1 MLHLLFTV
9 TKRAMPKLGK
19 LWAGRVYGT
28 NTGNLFLELDTSN
41 GEIAGTVR
49 LMDSAFGLTV
59 YRVTGSFDGTLRLR
73 GEPIEPPAGDKA
85 GSIKATAIL
94 TPEGYLR
101 GKWESSIGTA
111 GTFEAYPH
119 DVPPP
124 DQRAAGAAQIPE
136 QLYTS
141 TVTLGAVR
149 LYAKD
154 FFELAH
160 FIRRDF
166 VVGRMIVTYDVRGN
180 EVTKYLEDFQNEAPT
195 LAELRRIKLTIQ
207 EPEAHGI
214 NKVVVVELNSLGQNE
229 IRVQGINESWVVGK
243 TEAIARMLRTFE
255 KGLVTT
261 YKKFG
266 LTLNQIIFLTMLVLI
281 PAIESLW
288 QRAVFVAVVVL
299 LLGSLF
305 RLHSRF
311 IPSATIYF
319 GEQEPT
325 FLQRSWPSLLS
336 WLIAATASLAAAFV
350 FYWLTRPPP

>member
-1 MLHLLFTV
+1 MTTLA
-9 TKRAMPKLGK
+9 R

-28 NTGNLFLELDTSN
+28 NTGNLFVELDSSAE
-41 GEIAGTVR
+41 EITGTLR
-49 LMDSAFGLTV
+49 LMDTVFGLNV
-59 YRVTGSFDGTLRLR
+59 YRVSGSFDGTLRLR
-73 GEPIEPPAGDKA
+73 GEPTHAPAGVNT
-85 GSIKATAIL
+85 GPIEATAVL

-101 GKWESSIGTA
+101 GEWRSSIGTA

-124 DQRAAGAAQIPE
+124 DQRTAGTTQVPE

-141 TVTLGAVR
+141 TLTLGAVR

-154 FFELAH
+154 LWDLAQ
-160 FIRRDF
+160 FIRKDF
-166 VVGRMIVTYDVRGN
+166 VVGRMVVTYAVRGN
-180 EVTKYLEDFQNEAPT
+180 EVTKYFEDFQKEAGT
-195 LAELRRIKLTIQ
+195 LGELRSIKLTIQ

-243 TEAIARMLRTFE
+243 AEAIARTLKAFE

-266 LTLNQIIFLTMLVLI
+266 LTLYQVIFLAMLVLI
-281 PAIESLW
+281 PAIASLW
-288 QRAVFVAVVVL
+288 QRAVFVGFVVL
-299 LLGSLF
+299 LLGVLF

-311 IPSATIYF
+311 IPSAALYL

-325 FLQRSWPSLLS
+325 VFQRTWPSVLS
-336 WLIAATASLAAAFV
+336 WLIAATASLAAAYV
-350 FYWLTRPPP
+350 FYWLTRRAP